1 MPTHTRPLVV
11 TLAVIAIVM
20 AVQVPDAA
28 RPAAGLAAQLRP
40 GVLRGRVDIRR
51 VGIAQTRPR
60 VSDLASPPKP
70 DPLDVRRAVVYLD
83 ALEVQARSPLRVAP
97 AAPVAGARMDQRNE
111 TFVPGVLSV
120 TAGTRVDFPNND
132 ETFHN
137 VFSLSKPKRF
147 DLGRY
152 GRGKSKTVHFTSPG
166 VVRVFC
172 DIHSHMSAFVL
183 VFNHPYHATTDEAG
197 RYAIE
202 NIPPGTYT
210 VEAWHDGA
218 ARDSRSLTMT
228 AGGVVDLDL
237 LVQ

>member
-1 MPTHTRPLVV
+1 MTLVATAMV
-11 TLAVIAIVM
+11 T

-28 RPAAGLAAQLRP
+28 WAPRRLAAQLP
-40 GVLRGRVDIRR
+40 AGGTLRGQVDIRR
-51 VGIAQTRPR
+51 VAVAQPRPR

-70 DPLDVRRAVVYLD
+70 DPRDVRRAVVYLD
-83 ALEVQARSPLRVAP
+83 ALEVPARSPLRATP
-97 AAPVAGARMDQRNE
+97 AAPVTGSRMDQRNE
-111 TFVPGVLSV
+111 TFIPGVLSV

-137 VFSLSKPKRF
+137 VFSLSKPKSF

-152 GRGKSKTVHFTSPG
+152 GRGKSKPVHFTKPG
-166 VVRVFC
+166 IVRVFC

-183 VFNHPYHATTDEAG
+183 VFNHPYHSTTDEAG
-197 RYAIE
+197 RYTIE

-210 VEAWHDGA
+210 VEAWHEGA
-218 ARDSRSLTMT
+218 TRDSRSITIHSGS
-228 AGGVVDLDL
+228 AVDLDL